1 MVSQHGN
8 ICMKSV
14 TEIVYKMYFDGCS
27 KNNPGDAGI
36 GIVIYKNDE
45 EIVAECDYIGIKT
58 NNEAEYNAL
67 ILGLEL
73 AIENGIK
80 ILAVYGD
87 SLLVINQMTN
97 KYSVKNESLI
107 RLYLKA
113 TELTKQFDYISFQH
127 VYRKDNKRADYLSN
141 VGLLKK

>member
-1 MVSQHGN
+1 MN
-8 ICMKSV
+8 IVAENVHKL
-14 TEIVYKMYFDGCS
+14 YFDGCS